1 MDSVKDFVR
10 VAGDSLP
17 ENILSWVKRNIS
29 LTEADSVSAE
39 EKRLARRALSMVL
52 NVKWKSSYFES
63 IDPVKARQVLDEQ
76 LYGMEE
82 VKQRVIETIIQI
94 NRTHTLPS
102 YGLLLAGPAG
112 TGKSQIAYAVA
123 KILKLPWT
131 SLDMSTIHDT
141 EALTGSPRIYTNAK
155 PGRIMEAF
163 AQARSSNIVFIINEL
178 DKAEGASSS
187 GSPADALLTLLD
199 NLGYTDNYIECTIPT
214 GGVYPIATANDKSA
228 ISAPLLT
235 RFAVIDIPDYTP
247 HEKEEIFR
255 NFTLPKVLKKL
266 GMSRDELVVT
276 DEAVSYIIESCKD
289 MPGVRDLEQIS
300 EHMAANALYRIE
312 TLGIRQVVFD
322 RETARKV
329 LG

>member
-1 MDSVKDFVR
+1 M
-10 VAGDSLP
+10 
-17 ENILSWVKRNIS
+17 
-29 LTEADSVSAE
+29 
-39 EKRLARRALSMVL
+39 
-52 NVKWKSSYFES
+52 
-63 IDPVKARQVLDEQ
+63 
-76 LYGMEE
+76 
-82 VKQRVIETIIQI
+82 
-94 NRTHTLPS
+94 
-102 YGLLLAGPAG
+102 
-112 TGKSQIAYAVA
+112 
-123 KILKLPWT
+123 
-131 SLDMSTIHDT
+131 
-141 EALTGSPRIYTNAK
+141 
-155 PGRIMEAF
+155 
-163 AQARSSNIVFIINEL
+163 
-178 DKAEGASSS
+178 
-187 GSPADALLTLLD
+187 
-199 NLGYTDNYIECTIPT
+199 
-214 GGVYPIATANDKSA
+214 
-228 ISAPLLT
+228 T